1 MVWLVVLSSF
11 GFLLGSVLGSFLN
24 VVARR
29 TVAGESWWG
38 KSRSRCDACGT
49 FLTSSE
55 LIPLLSW
62 LVQRGR
68 CRTCGAAIPKS
79 YFYVELVCALI
90 GALVTARWGQAL
102 PEGVVNGK
110 ALLPLLLA
118 STAAYSLYLNALTD
132 LYSGYIFDLFAL
144 APGALGLL
152 LRVGGGGQG
161 LTDGLLGAAL
171 GYGIIACIILLSR
184 GGMGWGDAHL
194 MAGLGSILGWKMT
207 GTALYF
213 GFLLG
218 GFWAV
223 LLLVTGRAKRKDAIP
238 LGPFLAL
245 GGLAAILCGPSFLA
259 WFGIASEWPWNTL

>member
-1 MVWLVVLSSF
+1 VEAVPLVWLVVLFSF

-38 KSRSRCDACGT
+38 KSRSRCDTCGT
-49 FLTSSE
+49 PLTSSE

-68 CRTCGAAIPKS
+68 CRTCGAAIPRS

-90 GALVTARWGQAL
+90 GALVTARWGQFL
-102 PEGVVNGK
+102 PESVSNGK

-144 APGALGLL
+144 APEPWDSCSAS
-152 LRVGGGGQG
+152 
-161 LTDGLLGAAL
+161 GAANMPSL
-171 GYGIIACIILLSR
+171 TACSAPR
-184 GGMGWGDAHL
+184 SD
-194 MAGLGSILGWKMT
+194 
-207 GTALYF
+207 TASSP
-213 GFLLG
+213 
-218 GFWAV
+218 AS
-223 LLLVTGRAKRKDAIP
+223 
-238 LGPFLAL
+238 
-245 GGLAAILCGPSFLA
+245 SF
-259 WFGIASEWPWNTL
+259 